1 MRFLEWDGQQ
11 LTGSGSH
18 MNKTAATSEATG
30 ESTSPYQ
37 PADKLTIHHV
47 ARTGSRALAFVA
59 DFPWVGLGVLSTCL
73 GVLILYAYFRGIGH
87 VPTDFATVLGA
98 GVGIAGV
105 TFAYLL
111 AVVLALVVPHAVFTQ
126 MESLK
131 AAPWRSW
138 SGPLKDANN
147 LLIGAQW
154 LSVGLLFSY
163 VAWGLWRDCVPG
175 LAHVLIPAGVLVVA
189 GGAIVAHAGQ
199 SRAVWRWTT
208 TGSLLLLLLFSSLP
222 LLVLSDLLMPTGTTS
237 ERDYSLWLLVWLAL
251 TFVMGLLPKTAPFWA
266 IALFAPLVLPLA
278 LWWAP
283 AMRGHGDLFPQRVM
297 EMAGI
302 RTTKAVE
309 LKVPQA
315 TCELIAATARFG
327 PAGQAVRP
335 CGAGT
340 PWVTVRAQVLSNL
353 GARWWIEV
361 QQVGDV
367 AVDPAEVLRMSI
379 PAEGAQLV
387 LRRPASMPERRSQC
401 KTTS

>member
-1 MRFLEWDGQQ
+1 MNE
-11 LTGSGSH
+11 TATTSG
-18 MNKTAATSEATG
+18 ATSET
-30 ESTSPYQ
+30 TSPDQ
-37 PADKLTIHHV
+37 PADKLTIDHV
-47 ARTGSRALAFVA
+47 ARTGNRVLALVRE
-59 DFPWVGLGVLSTCL
+59 FPWVGLGVLSTGL
-73 GVLILYAYFRGIGH
+73 GVLILYTYFRGMGH

-111 AVVLALVVPHAVFTQ
+111 AVVLALIVPHAVFTQ
-126 MESLK
+126 VESLK
-131 AAPWRSW
+131 SAPWRPW

-154 LSVGLLFSY
+154 LSVGLLFTY

-175 LAHVLIPAGVLVVA
+175 LGYLLIPAVVLVVA
-189 GGAIVAHAGQ
+189 GGAIVLHAGPR
-199 SRAVWRWTT
+199 RAIWRWTT
-208 TGSLLLLLLFSSLP
+208 TWSFVQLLLLSSLP

-237 ERDYSLWLLVWLAL
+237 EWDYLLWLLVWLGL
-251 TFVMGLLPKTAPFWA
+251 TFLMGLLPKTAPFWA
-266 IALFAPLVLPLA
+266 IALFVPLVLPLA
-278 LWWAP
+278 LWLLP

-297 EMAGI
+297 EVAGI
-302 RTTKAVE
+302 RTSKAVE
-309 LKVPQA
+309 LKVPKA

-340 PWVTVRAQVLSNL
+340 PWVTVHAQVLSNL

-361 QQVGDV
+361 QQVGDL

-379 PAEGAQLV
+379 PAEGVQLV
-387 LRRPASMPERRSQC
+387 QRRPASMLERRSQC

>member
-1 MRFLEWDGQQ
+1 
-11 LTGSGSH
+11 
-18 MNKTAATSEATG
+18 MNETAATSGANG
-30 ESTSPYQ
+30 ETTSPDQ
-37 PADKLTIHHV
+37 PADKLTIHRV
-47 ARTGSRALAFVA
+47 ARTGSRALAFVRE
-59 DFPWVGLGVLSTCL
+59 FPWVGLGVLSTCL

-87 VPTDFATVLGA
+87 VPTDFATLLGA

-111 AVVLALVVPHAVFTQ
+111 AVVLALIVPHAVFTQ

-131 AAPWRSW
+131 AAPWRPW

-147 LLIGAQW
+147 LLIGAQ
-154 LSVGLLFSY
+154 LFGVGLLFSY
-163 VAWGLWRDCVPG
+163 VSWGQWSDCKPG
-175 LAHVLIPAGVLVVA
+175 LAYLLTPAAVLVVA

-208 TGSLLLLLLFSSLP
+208 TGSFVLLLLISSLP
-222 LLVLSDLLMPTGTTS
+222 LLVLSDLLMPTDTPS
-237 ERDYSLWLLVWLAL
+237 EWDYLLWLLVWLAFI
-251 TFVMGLLPKTAPFWA
+251 FVLGTLPKKVPLWALALVVPFLLPS
-266 IALFAPLVLPLA
+266 A
-278 LWWAP
+278 LWLAP
-283 AMRGHGDLFPQRVM
+283 ALRGHGDLFPQRVM

-327 PAGQAVRP
+327 PTGQAVTP

-361 QQVGDV
+361 QQVGDL

-387 LRRPASMPERRSQC
+387 QRRPATTPERRSQC
-401 KTTS
+401 KTKI

>member
-1 MRFLEWDGQQ
+1 
-11 LTGSGSH
+11 
-18 MNKTAATSEATG
+18 MNTKAAANGATG
-30 ESTSPYQ
+30 ETTSPDQ
-37 PADKLTIHHV
+37 PADSLTIDHV
-47 ARTGSRALAFVA
+47 ARTGNRALAFVR

-73 GVLILYAYFRGIGH
+73 GVLILYAYFRSMGH
-87 VPTDFATVLGA
+87 VPADFAILLGA

-111 AVVLALVVPHAVFTQ
+111 AVVLALIVPHAVFTQ

-131 AAPWRSW
+131 AAPWRPWPGS
-138 SGPLKDANN
+138 LKDANN

-154 LSVGLLFSY
+154 LSVGFLFST

-175 LAHVLIPAGVLVVA
+175 LAYVLIPAAVLVLA
-189 GGAIVAHAGQ
+189 GGAVVAHAGWH
-199 SRAVWRWTT
+199 RFVWRWTT
-208 TGSLLLLLLFSSLP
+208 TGSFVLLLLLSSLP
-222 LLVLSDLLMPTGTTS
+222 LLVLSNLLMPTGTTS
-237 ERDYSLWLLVWLAL
+237 EGDYLLWMLVWLAL
-251 TFVMGLLPKTAPFWA
+251 TFVLGTLPKQVPLWAVALVIPFLLPA
-266 IALFAPLVLPLA
+266 A
-278 LWWAP
+278 LWLVP

-315 TCELIAATARFG
+315 TCELVAATARFG
-327 PAGQAVRP
+327 PPGQAATP
-335 CGAGT
+335 CGDGT

-361 QQVGDV
+361 QQVGDL

-387 LRRPASMPERRSQC
+387 QRRPATTPERRSQC
-401 KTTS
+401 KATS